1 MATYLVN
8 FVNSLDPNTNSAGVA
23 TGKSELWFALTTLL

>member
-8 FVNSLDPNTNSAGVA
+8 FVNSLDPNTNPDGVA
-23 TGKSELWFALTTLL
+23 TGKFERFFHS